1 MPRPVRLHIGFVLLL
16 QILKEKSQKIY
27 FIVHVRLHLAR
38 GKARMRRRFVCEE
51 RFRGLFLIF
60 WLNRIVVGGDLLHV
74 NYASSK
80 QRTKGSDSLIKEQ
93 TTLRAKSKPPS
104 TAANMTAGAERAPR
118 NVKS

>member
-1 MPRPVRLHIGFVLLL
+1 MFVFILPEGRL
-16 QILKEKSQKIY
+16 
-27 FIVHVRLHLAR
+27 
-38 GKARMRRRFVCEE
+38 VCGG
-51 RFRGLFLIF
+51 GLYAKNVFAVFFFIF